1 MLTQV
6 DSNGFTLTMMEGI
19 IDYRKD
25 AATAVTKDDMYIVTK
40 RGQKNIRETTVGCQ
54 LLV

>member
-1 MLTQV
+1 
-6 DSNGFTLTMMEGI
+6 MMKVI
-19 IDYRKD
+19 IDYCKD

-40 RGQKNIRETTVGCQ
+40 SGQKRIRKTTVGCQ